1 MAKHM
6 NENIEVL
13 RDNLEKLIIERKSL
27 VDCEV
32 VSLSQ
37 ELDRLIVE
45 CQVCKALNINY

>member
-1 MAKHM
+1 M

-37 ELDRLIVE
+37 DLDKLIV
-45 CQVCKALNINY
+45 NYQISNF